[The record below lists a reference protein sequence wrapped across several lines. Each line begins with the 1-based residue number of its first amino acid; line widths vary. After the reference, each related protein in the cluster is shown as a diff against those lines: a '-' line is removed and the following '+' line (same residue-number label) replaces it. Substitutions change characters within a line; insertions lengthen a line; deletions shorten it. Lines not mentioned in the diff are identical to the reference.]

1 MPYQPT
7 IGLEIHT
14 ELKTR
19 TKMFCDSLNDPDEKH
34 PNINVCPIC
43 LGHPGT
49 LPVINKEA
57 VKKVL
62 KTGLALNGEIA
73 EYSEFSRKNYF
84 YPDLTKDYQIS
95 LNQYPLIR
103 GGSLEIPFSDK
114 KIRITRIHIEEDTG
128 RLIHEKGASLVD
140 FNRAGVPLMELVTE
154 PDISLAQEAMQFA
167 EEFQLLLRYL
177 NVSDADMEKGQM
189 RVEVNI
195 SLFPEDGKRS
205 DLLGTKVEI
214 KNLNSF
220 RAVERAINYEIKR
233 QAEILEKGDKVRQ
246 ETRGWD
252 ESKKKTVSQ
261 RFKEESRHYHFFPGP
276 DLPPIKPYEVEEFR
290 PENLQKEIP
299 EPPWQKRERFQKE
312 YGLGKETLE
321 IFIGDKGLAD
331 YFEKARS
338 EILALADKEK
348 PEVLTKLL
356 VNYLTTDL
364 QGIMKEKFA
373 SVKDLFI
380 KPEDFA
386 ELVAMVAK
394 NEISSRAAKN
404 VLRQMFEKGED
415 PHSIIKREGLLQTSE
430 TGELENIVK
439 KIIEENPK
447 PVEDYKKGKEAAL
460 QFLVGKAMSQTRGK
474 ANPEAVQKIFKE
486 IL

>member
-34 PNINVCPIC
+34 PNIIVCPIC

-84 YPDLTKDYQIS
+84 YPDLPKGYQIS
-95 LNQYPLIR
+95 QYQYPLIR

-233 QAEILEKGDKVRQ
+233 QAEILE
-246 ETRGWD
+246 
-252 ESKKKTVSQ
+252 
-261 RFKEESRHYHFFPGP
+261 
-276 DLPPIKPYEVEEFR
+276 
-290 PENLQKEIP
+290 KEIP

-474 ANPEAVQKIFKE
+474 ANPEIIQ
-486 IL
+486 